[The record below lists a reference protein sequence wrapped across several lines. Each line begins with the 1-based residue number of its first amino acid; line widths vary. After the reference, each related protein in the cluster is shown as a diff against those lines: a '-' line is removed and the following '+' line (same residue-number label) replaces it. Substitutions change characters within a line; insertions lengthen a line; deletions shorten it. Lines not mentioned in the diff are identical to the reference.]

1 MATVNV
7 EELEELVIKLND
19 EILEWNAQKKLY
31 KRDSELDDA
40 KKLLSE
46 QIEFVDNE
54 QYQTQ
59 IHLKNNK
66 QK

>member
-54 QYQTQ
+54 
-59 IHLKNNK
+59 
-66 QK
+66 